1 MLAKC
6 ALTLPQFRT
15 LERMD
20 ERASRMEER
29 RRLLYHVGVE
39 EEEDLDWLGRGL
51 LRLPVLGEPG
61 DSFNLYFGTICC
73 FIFLVLFV
81 VYGAPLV
88 IMKEDTN
95 GSLIPVPR

>member
-1 MLAKC
+1 
-6 ALTLPQFRT
+6 
-15 LERMD
+15 
-20 ERASRMEER
+20 MEER

-39 EEEDLDWLGRGL
+39 EEEDLDWLDRVL

-61 DSFNLYFGTICC
+61 DRFNLYFGTICC

-81 VYGAPLV
+81 VYGAPLE
-88 IMKEDTN
+88 IMYEDTN